1 MLFSGSCFYRGGVLM
16 PVRILYY
23 HVFVSRH
30 ICNYFGHGAE
40 AIEFVRGGVL
50 VRLLERYD

>member
-1 MLFSGSCFYRGGVLM
+1 M